1 LQIEKRLDHS
11 IVQYIL
17 GLGNSLRKNG
27 EHIAA
32 RVDLTTQQWMILL
45 LLAEDPNHPFNSLHR
60 SKKIMASDLADALG
74 VSRPNITNL
83 LGQMIE
89 KGLVEQTEDGFDRRK
104 KRLEIT
110 PIAKGLLQA
119 IEPLRIDANKNLFSE
134 FTNDEKE
141 IFLSYLQRCVQF
153 MNR

>member
-1 LQIEKRLDHS
+1 LQIEKHLDHT

-17 GLGNSLRKNG
+17 DLSNNLRKNG

-32 RVDLTTQQWMILL
+32 QVDLTTQQWIMLL
-45 LLAEDPNHPFNSLHR
+45 LLAEDPNHPFNNPPR

-83 LGQMIE
+83 LSQLTE
-89 KGLVEQTEDGFDRRK
+89 KGLIEQTEDDFDRRK
-104 KRLEIT
+104 KRLEVT
-110 PIAKGLLQA
+110 SVAQGLLQA
-119 IEPLRIDANKNLFSE
+119 IEPLRADSNKNLFSE

-141 IFLSYLQRCVQF
+141 IFLSYLRRCVQF